1 MAQSFKQITDNDRV
15 SIRTPLYETQAI
27 SSSAISQSSEQ
38 NLLSGSSNMFVSFYD
53 AATTSTSANLMFD
66 MTIGRSPD
74 TTTGSATTVA
84 DFTKE
89 KNIYQQMAKVLFGT
103 DVTGSIYRFDLDFDD
118 NVSND
123 YALHNSI
130 FINFARGKVKDEI
143 RKGTF
148 ALTMSVS
155 GTSNSATAKYI
166 YLSDVSG
173 TTNYKADSPVG
184 EYGALYVVGASTTS
198 VTASSISPI
207 QGLVFYQAG
216 CAVLSP
222 YIFAISSS
230 NAVPSTTNTAISS
243 SKYGI
248 LNSSLGATLLTSSA
262 GTPEIQN
269 IGYYFSSGSITGSVE
284 AFMKQIDK
292 ISYQSTT
299 EINSTVYFCRV
310 FNNEFNYSSNPTY
323 LSSSEVVVK
332 GGDPLN
338 LPVSYITTVGLY
350 SDDNQLLAV
359 AKLSEPIKK
368 TPENELILR
377 TRLDF

>member
-15 SIRTPLYETQAI
+15 SIRTPLYESVSFTYTD
-27 SSSAISQSSEQ
+27 ISQSSEQ
-38 NLLSGSSNMFVSFYD
+38 NLLSGSANMFVSFYD
-53 AATTSTSANLMFD
+53 GNTSTSTSNLMFD

-89 KNIYQQMAKVLFGT
+89 KNIYQQMAKVLYGT
-103 DVTGSIYRFDLDFDD
+103 DVTGAIYRLDLDFDD
-118 NVSND
+118 NTSND
-123 YALHNSI
+123 YVLHNSI
-130 FINFARGKVKDEI
+130 FINLARGQIKDEI

-155 GTSNSATAKYI
+155 GAAGSVGADYV
-166 YLSDVSG
+166 YLLDVSG
-173 TTNYKADSPVG
+173 TTNYKSDSPVG
-184 EYGALYVVGASTTS
+184 EYGALYVVSASS
-198 VTASSISPI
+198 NAVTASTINPI

-216 CAVLSP
+216 VAVLSP

-248 LNSSLGATLLTSSA
+248 LTASMGATTLTNSTET
-262 GTPEIQN
+262 GN
-269 IGYYFSSGSITGSVE
+269 IGYYFSSGSITGSIE
-284 AFMKQIDK
+284 AIMKQIDA

-323 LSSSEVVVK
+323 LSGSEVVVK